1 MLVAF
6 IRRQRTLEAVR
17 RVVAAMPSP
26 ITQPSSPVRRG
37 ETTVPAPETGYAAA
51 FARVR
56 LVRAWI
62 SAAAAVV
69 ALAYAFA
76 SLLDRVLP

>member
-17 RVVAAMPSP
+17 RVVAATPSP
-26 ITQPSSPVRRG
+26 ITLPSSPARRG
-37 ETTVPAPETGYAAA
+37 ETTAPAPETGYAAA